1 MGSLSHLSHFSANTS
16 RRFLLP
22 VGIRSPGFSR
32 LTATRLYAVFIRP
45 RFEYGLC
52 ICTFVQKQLALLD
65 RAQDQ
70 CLRLA
75 FGGHPRASTT
85 VFKHL
90 TNTPSMVVR
99 AHTLVLKM
107 IIRVHPPNDCLLAKL
122 VPFVTATPVKSRF
135 RWPSLLRQNPLWSD
149 SQYTGGYTSVDDRLV
164 HFSSN
169 ASVKQSVLAYRTNLL
184 HRILHRQDPP
194 VLLSACRPSLGID
207 GVFLVP
213 MLLSDRSRILRWRMG
228 WLPARP
234 IDCSCGPVHA
244 SRSHLLS
251 CLRVAERLN
260 LPLDIKPNS
269 LDYVLNL
276 LPRKLPAYPSQALY
290 SRWSSWWPVICQVL
304 LEIEQICQPDGTFTG
319 PSIDTSGSLF
329 LNKIQPLQLP
339 SAFDPSFLVQGQ
351 D

>member
-1 MGSLSHLSHFSANTS
+1 M

-22 VGIRSPGFSR
+22 IGIRSPSFSR
-32 LTATRLYAVFIRP
+32 LTATRLYAIFVRT

-52 ICTFVQKQLALLD
+52 ICTFVQKQHALLD
-65 RAQDQ
+65 RAQEQ

-75 FGGHPRASTT
+75 SGGHPRASTT

-90 TNTPSMVVR
+90 TNTPSMLVR
-99 AHTLVLKM
+99 AHSLVLKM
-107 IIRVHPPNDCLLAKL
+107 IIRVHHLPDDCLLAKL
-122 VPFVTATPVKSRF
+122 VPFTSAAPVKSRF

-149 SQYTGGYTSVDDRLV
+149 SQYTGGYTSVDDCLV

-169 ASVKQSVLAYRTNLL
+169 ASAKQSVLDYRTYLL
-184 HRILHRQDPP
+184 LRILHRPDPP

-207 GVFLVP
+207 GVFFMP

-228 WLPARP
+228 CLPARP
-234 IDCSCGPVHA
+234 IDCSCGPVYA

-260 LPLDIKPNS
+260 LPLDIKPS
-269 LDYVLNL
+269 PLDYVLNL
-276 LPRKLPAYPSQALY
+276 LQRKLPACPSQNFF

-304 LEIEQICQPDGTFTG
+304 LEIEQICLPDGTFTG
-319 PSIDTSGSLF
+319 SSIDTSGSLF
-329 LNKIQPLQLP
+329 LDKIQPLPLP
-339 SAFDPSFLVQGQ
+339 SAFDPSFFVQGQ